1 MNAVN
6 VLVTGGTGLVGS
18 QLIEAL
24 LEKGHPPDTIRAL
37 VRPRSPIDFLK
48 ERGVR
53 LCTGDLL
60 DVDSLKAATD
70 GVDIVYHCAGA
81 VDEKRREVFWEVNVI
96 GTERMLEAARWAGV
110 PRFVY
115 VSSIGVYGLLETTP
129 ATEDHPTRPLRPY
142 AVSKLAAEQRVRT
155 YAQRYGLSSVIL
167 RPTAIVG
174 RRDRTITKRLVR
186 LVRRRIVPMVGG
198 GRARVSFVHAR
209 DVAEAMILAG
219 QSQRAAGNVYNVE
232 GFSAPLREVVQFFID
247 EVGSGATII
256 DVPYG
261 LAFVGALI
269 IDGVYAVARRHV
281 HPIRARMGLRQ
292 LTRDLIFDTTKIRMD
307 LGFQPRYGMEE
318 SFRQA
323 IRWQLQHGG

>member
-6 VLVTGGTGLVGS
+6 ILVTGGTGLVGS

-24 LEKGHPPDTIRAL
+24 LEKGYPPGTIRAL
-37 VRPRSPIDFLK
+37 VRPRSHIDFLTGK
-48 ERGVR
+48 GIR

-60 DVDSLKAATD
+60 DVDSLKAATE
-70 GVDIVYHCAGA
+70 GVHIVYHCAGA

-110 PRFVY
+110 QRFVY

-142 AVSKLAAEQRVRT
+142 AVSKLAAEQRVRR
-155 YAQRYGLSSVIL
+155 YAERYGLPVVIL

-174 RRDRTITKRLVR
+174 QRDRTITRRLVN
-186 LVRRRIVPMVGG
+186 LVRRPVVPMVGG
-198 GRARVSFVHAR
+198 GRARISFVHAR
-209 DVAEAMILAG
+209 DVAEAMI
-219 QSQRAAGNVYNVE
+219 RASHSEKAVGNVYNVE
-232 GFSAPLREVVQFFID
+232 GFSAPLRRVIQFFID

-261 LAFVGALI
+261 LAFMGALI
-269 IDGVYAVARRHV
+269 VDGFYAVARRRV
-281 HPIRARMGLRQ
+281 HPIRARVGLRQ
-292 LTRDLIFDTTKIRMD
+292 LTRDLIFDTTKIKMD
-307 LGFQPRYGMEE
+307 LNFEPQYGMEE